1 MYSVIR
7 TSGVEIVN
15 VGVPVCVF
23 PCSASEV
30 LFSLVIETSVTV
42 GVYVA
47 VAIVPFL
54 STRLTVT
61 AGATPTKFL
70 SGVNV
75 TVPSFATV

>member
-1 MYSVIR
+1 M
-7 TSGVEIVN
+7 N

-30 LFSLVIETSVTV
+30 LFSLSIVTSFTV

-70 SGVNV
+70 SGVKV

>member
-7 TSGVEIVN
+7 TLGVEIEN
-15 VGVPVCVF
+15 SGVPVWVF
-23 PCSASEV
+23 PCGASEV
-30 LFSLVIETSVTV
+30 LSTLVIVTSVTV

-54 STRLTVT
+54 STRFTVT
-61 AGATPTKFL
+61 AGASPTKFL